1 MNFYSS
7 DFEFDKIGDGTDV
20 SLNNTEINDIQWE
33 IFMNDDYKPG
43 FLSSLLFVLF
53 PESLQR
59 LVFGIFVFYLFKSF
73 Q

>member
-33 IFMNDDYKPG
+33 IFMHRDYKPG
-43 FLSSLLFVLF
+43 FLCSLLSVLF
-53 PESLQR
+53 PESLLR
-59 LVFGIFVFYLFKSF
+59 LVLGFFVSLSI
-73 Q
+73 